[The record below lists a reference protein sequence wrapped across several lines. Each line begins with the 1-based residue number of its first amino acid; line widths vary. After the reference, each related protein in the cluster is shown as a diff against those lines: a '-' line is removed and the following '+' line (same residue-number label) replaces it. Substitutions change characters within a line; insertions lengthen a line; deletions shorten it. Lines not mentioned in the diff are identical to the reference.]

1 MTMPVPRSAY
11 IHVPFC
17 RHRCGYCNFTV
28 IAGRDDLH
36 ASYLQALQ
44 MELETLGA
52 PQEMETVF
60 LGGGT
65 PTQLHP
71 EELRQLFD
79 LIAYWFPMVTDGE
92 YTIEANPEDIDEES
106 VALFQEYGVNRVS
119 LGGQSFDMDK
129 LTLLERSHQ
138 PSQLEQCFTLLK
150 PIPSVSMDLIFGVPG
165 ETLSQWSADL
175 DALLIFLPTHI
186 STYGLT
192 IEKGTSFWSRFE
204 RGELL
209 EVDEELQRQFY
220 IEARQRLSAAG
231 YHHYEVSNFAKPGFE
246 CRHNQAYWFG
256 DPYFAVG
263 PGAASFVNGYREV
276 NHRSTTTYISKV
288 LAGESAVA
296 ESELVSGEELHREVL
311 VFALRR
317 LDGINPDWFFQKTGV
332 TIESLAGDQI
342 TKFVNQGLLRWQDGR
357 LCLTEEGLLV
367 SDSLWPYLL

>member
-71 EELRQLFD
+71 DELRRLFD
-79 LIAYWFPMVTDGE
+79 LIAYWFPMVTEGE

-150 PIPSVSMDLIFGVPG
+150 SIPSVSMV
-165 ETLSQWSADL
+165 
-175 DALLIFLPTHI
+175 
-186 STYGLT
+186 
-192 IEKGTSFWSRFE
+192 R
-204 RGELL
+204 
-209 EVDEELQRQFY
+209 
-220 IEARQRLSAAG
+220 
-231 YHHYEVSNFAKPGFE
+231 N
-246 CRHNQAYWFG
+246 C
-256 DPYFAVG
+256 
-263 PGAASFVNGYREV
+263 
-276 NHRSTTTYISKV
+276 
-288 LAGESAVA
+288 
-296 ESELVSGEELHREVL
+296 
-311 VFALRR
+311 
-317 LDGINPDWFFQKTGV
+317 
-332 TIESLAGDQI
+332 
-342 TKFVNQGLLRWQDGR
+342 
-357 LCLTEEGLLV
+357 
-367 SDSLWPYLL
+367 